1 MRLSEK
7 LKYSH
12 GNQTMGYKKMEKRRV
27 VVTGIGTV
35 NAIGN
40 NIDDF
45 WKNAKNGCIGIRPI
59 DVFDTTDFKVKV
71 AAEVKG
77 LEVKEL
83 LPIKLVKRSE
93 RFVHLALVA
102 AREAM
107 RDSGLCMEQENVY
120 RLGVCASSAIGGI
133 SRIAQESLTLASKGP
148 GKVNPFT
155 VPLVIANMVSSNIA
169 MMFGMQGKCLG
180 LVSACATGTDSI
192 GEAYYSILSGQSDVM
207 VAGGSD
213 SIICPQGISSFQ
225 QLTALTTETDPAKAS
240 IPFDRDRS
248 GFVMGEGAGILIL
261 EELEHARK
269 RNAHIYGEILGY
281 GCTNDAFHITT
292 PREDGNAAAK
302 AMELAIENAGII
314 PEQIDYIN
322 AHGTSTHFNDLYET
336 RAMKKV
342 FSEHAYHLSVNSTKS
357 LVGHT
362 LAAAG
367 AIEAIV
373 CLLTIRDSFIHMTAG
388 LQNEDEECDLD
399 YTKGVGKK
407 QRVKFAMSNSF
418 GFGGHNS
425 SLIIAGFEE

>member
-1 MRLSEK
+1 
-7 LKYSH
+7 
-12 GNQTMGYKKMEKRRV
+12 MEKRRI

-40 NIDDF
+40 NIDEF
-45 WKNAKNGCIGIRPI
+45 WRNAKNGCIGIRPI
-59 DVFDTTDFKVKV
+59 DSFDTTDFKVKV

-77 LEVKEL
+77 LDVKKI
-83 LPIKLVKRSE
+83 LPKKLIKRSE

-102 AREAM
+102 SQEAVK
-107 RDSGLCMEQENVY
+107 DSKLCMEQEDVY
-120 RLGVCASSAIGGI
+120 RVGVCASSGIGGL
-133 SRIAQESLTLASKGP
+133 SRIAEESLVLASRGP

-169 MMFGMQGKCLG
+169 MMFGMRGKGLG

-192 GEAYYSILSGQSDVM
+192 GEAYHSILSGQSDVM

-225 QLTALTTETDPAKAS
+225 QLTALTTETDSKKAS

-269 RNAHIYGEILGY
+269 RNAPIYGEILGY
-281 GCTNDAFHITT
+281 GCTNDAYHITT
-292 PREDGNAAAK
+292 PREDGEAAAK
-302 AMELAIENAGII
+302 AMEFAMEDAGIL
-314 PEQIDYIN
+314 PEQIDYVN
-322 AHGTSTHFNDLYET
+322 AHGTSTYFNDLYET

-342 FSEHAYHLSVNSTKS
+342 FSENACHLSVNSTKS
-357 LVGHT
+357 LIGHT
-362 LAAAG
+362 MAAAG

-373 CLLTIRDSFIHMTAG
+373 CLLAIRDSFVHVTAG

-399 YTKGVGKK
+399 YTKGVGKRRK
-407 QRVKFAMSNSF
+407 IRNAMSNSF

-425 SLIIAGFEE
+425 SLIIAEFNERG